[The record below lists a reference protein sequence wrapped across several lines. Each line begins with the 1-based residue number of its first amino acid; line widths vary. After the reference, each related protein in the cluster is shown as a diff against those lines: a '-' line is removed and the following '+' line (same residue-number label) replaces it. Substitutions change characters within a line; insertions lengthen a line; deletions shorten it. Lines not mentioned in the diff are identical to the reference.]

1 MNLVVDVI
9 LACRDDF
16 FLYRED
22 KEVDEKKMHI
32 EERKTEKKR
41 EMRSF
46 SCHRVSY

>member
-22 KEVDEKKMHI
+22 KEADEKKMHI
-32 EERKTEKKR
+32 EQKR
-41 EMRSF
+41 EKRDAF
-46 SCHRVSY
+46 SLLSSR

>member
-32 EERKTEKKR
+32 EERERRKER
-41 EMRSF
+41 CVHSLVIP
-46 SCHRVSY
+46 VSY